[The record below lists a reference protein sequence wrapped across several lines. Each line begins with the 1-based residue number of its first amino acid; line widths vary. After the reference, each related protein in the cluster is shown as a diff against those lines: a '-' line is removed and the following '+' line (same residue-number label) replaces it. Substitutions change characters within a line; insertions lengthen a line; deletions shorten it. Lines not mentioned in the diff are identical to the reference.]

1 MQNLRPGQ
9 SLMVGRHAKLKKNC
23 EKLDFCA
30 LLQRILKSTGIKVR
44 QLDQF
49 SSVNFIMWS
58 SIAVTKSWKIRN
70 NYGMLKKN

>member
-1 MQNLRPGQ
+1 
-9 SLMVGRHAKLKKNC
+9 
-23 EKLDFCA
+23 

>member
-30 LLQRILKSTGIKVR
+30 LCFASTNSKV
-44 QLDQF
+44 
-49 SSVNFIMWS
+49 NGNKGETTWS
-58 SIAVTKSWKIRN
+58 IF
-70 NYGMLKKN
+70 